1 MTDPRDLPE
10 ATDDELRAAHAAAQ
24 VRIHRTRESDVAIP
38 EDHATAAPVP
48 DPRDLSQ
55 ATDDEARAAAAA
67 KSVRVERSAERDPD
81 TTTGVEPDRRG

>member
-10 ATDDELRAAHAAAQ
+10 ATDDELRAARAAAEA
-24 VRIHRTRESDVAIP
+24 RIHRSLEGDVAVP
-38 EDHATAAPVP
+38 EDPTTEAPAP

-67 KSVRVERSAERDPD
+67 ESVRVERSAERDHD
-81 TTTGVEPDRRG
+81 ATTSVEPDPHG